1 MPNPEEFA
9 QRPAPSPTG
18 LALSGLAAG
27 DVERT
32 LKADAE
38 PTDAPL
44 EAAALPPVPPTP
56 ANDDQLALPRG
67 GLVALRKSGGLRFSS
82 RGCVVFRNGWVV
94 PLAGTTGN
102 PYRITDAACTELE
115 ALIQRS
121 GMSRS
126 LRKARATPDGYA
138 YELTARY
145 AGRTRYAEA
154 MDGAMPPALGEL
166 IEAFQRL
173 LAELKTDG

>member
-1 MPNPEEFA
+1 MPNPEESE
-9 QRPAPSPTG
+9 QRPAPPPTG
-18 LALSGLAAG
+18 LALSGLAAS
-27 DVERT
+27 DVDRT

-44 EAAALPPVPPTP
+44 EVAAPPIPPTP

-94 PLAGTTGN
+94 PLAGTAGN
-102 PYRITDAACTELE
+102 PHRITDVACTELE
-115 ALIQRS
+115 ALLQRS

-154 MDGAMPPALGEL
+154 MDGAIPPALGEL
-166 IEAFQRL
+166 IEALQRV

>member
-1 MPNPEEFA
+1 MTNPEESE
-9 QRPAPSPTG
+9 QRPTLPPTG
-18 LALSGLAAG
+18 LALSGLSAG
-27 DVERT
+27 EVDRT

-44 EAAALPPVPPTP
+44 EAAAPPVPPTP

-94 PLAGTTGN
+94 PLAGTIGN
-102 PYRITDAACTELE
+102 PHRITDAACTELE
-115 ALIQRS
+115 ALLQRS

-126 LRKARATPDGYA
+126 LRKARATPDGYV

-154 MDGAMPPALGEL
+154 MDGAIPSALGEL
-166 IEAFQRL
+166 IEALQRL

>member
-1 MPNPEEFA
+1 MPNPEESE
-9 QRPAPSPTG
+9 QRPALPPTG

-27 DVERT
+27 DVDRT

-38 PTDAPL
+38 PTDAPP
-44 EAAALPPVPPTP
+44 EAAAPPIPPTP
-56 ANDDQLALPRG
+56 PNDDQLALPRG
-67 GLVALRKSGGLRFSS
+67 GLVALRKSGGLRFRS

-94 PLAGTTGN
+94 PLVGTTGT
-102 PYRITDAACTELE
+102 PHRITDAACTELE

-154 MDGAMPPALGEL
+154 MDGVIPPALGEL
-166 IEAFQRL
+166 IEALQRV